1 MTALDIAVIVILA
14 LSALLAFLRG
24 MVRETF
30 SLLGW
35 IAGAVAVFFLLP
47 VVRPYVQQVITSE
60 ILGDVLAGIVIFI
73 VVLVIVAL
81 LSAKLAERVRQ
92 SSLGSLDRS
101 LGFLY
106 GLFRGA
112 VLACLGY
119 LLLTWAYSLE
129 NQPPWIADAKS
140 KPLLEVGAKVI
151 RDLTPENFMD
161 KGADAARKA
170 KKAIEDGKRVKDSVD
185 KTQSKDTKDGQNN
198 DSKSND
204 GQSKDKTGNKSD
216 GGTGGDTGG
225 KADGKE

>member
-14 LSALLAFLRG
+14 LSAFLAFYRG

-47 VVRPYVQQVITSE
+47 IVRPYVRQVISSE
-60 ILGDVLAGIVIFI
+60 IIADVLAGTVIFI
-73 VVLVIVAL
+73 VVLVAVAL
-81 LSAKLAERVRQ
+81 LSAKLSQRVRE

-101 LGFLY
+101 LGLLY

-119 LLLTWAYSLE
+119 LLLTWAYSVE

-151 RDLTPENFMD
+151 RDLAPEEFMD
-161 KGADAARKA
+161 KGADAVRKARKKAEDA
-170 KKAIEDGKRVKDSVD
+170 KKVNDAVNKAKEAD
-185 KTQSKDTKDGQNN
+185 KNSNN
-198 DSKSND
+198 D
-204 GQSKDKTGNKSD
+204 T
-216 GGTGGDTGG
+216 TGG
-225 KADGKE
+225 KKPADAK